1 MYVHGGYNTRLY
13 RIWCGMKYRCYNRTF
28 KYFEYYGGRGI
39 EVCAEWLNNF
49 DTFRKWALESGYR
62 EDLTIDR
69 KDTNGSYT
77 PDNCRWVSLKEQGRN
92 RRNNNFITFG
102 GETHCLSEWAE
113 ILSIDRATL
122 YNRIY
127 RSTWTLERAFTEPIH
142 LEKRRDNNGSDFN
155 SSK

>member
-49 DTFRKWALESGYR
+49 DAFRKWALESGYR

-77 PDNCRWVSLKEQGRN
+77 PDNCRWVSQNVQTQN
-92 RRNNNFITFG
+92 RRPRKSTVFLSYGGQSLTAKEWSDKLNVSVSVIRNNFLHTG
-102 GETHCLSEWAE
+102 TP
-113 ILSIDRATL
+113 
-122 YNRIY
+122 YNKHQLCNTREGLQHQ
-127 RSTWTLERAFTEPIH
+127 RSP
-142 LEKRRDNNGSDFN
+142 GV
-155 SSK
+155 